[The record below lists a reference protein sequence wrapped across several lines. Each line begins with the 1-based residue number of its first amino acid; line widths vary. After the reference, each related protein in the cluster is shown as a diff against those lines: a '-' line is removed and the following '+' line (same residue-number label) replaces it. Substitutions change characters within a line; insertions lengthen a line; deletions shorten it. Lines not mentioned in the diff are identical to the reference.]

1 MDSEIPPV
9 LPKESSA
16 VTSAPKKSRTW
27 LIVGL
32 AIFGTALL
40 GILGVVGVGSLFVLT
55 AEEQPLSLN
64 DKAAM
69 LTIEDVVLWMED
81 FAPDKSKESFSKTKY
96 LDGTYDMEYEYEDSS
111 NQAAPYVYCSI
122 TLEKKVSDALI
133 SYKAYHAGLNIGLAS
148 GELEQVERNDLFQ
161 WGDASRFCLLQL
173 DGAPTGIVFT
183 SRKGTRVF
191 SVTISGVYFD
201 DSEAIKELLGER
213 LRALE
218 RLPAP

>member
-16 VTSAPKKSRTW
+16 VAIAPKKSRTW

-40 GILGVVGVGSLFVLT
+40 RILGVVGVGSLFVLT

-81 FAPDKSKESFSKTKY
+81 FAPDKSNT
-96 LDGTYDMEYEYEDSS
+96 GT
-111 NQAAPYVYCSI
+111 
-122 TLEKKVSDALI
+122 T
-133 SYKAYHAGLNIGLAS
+133 
-148 GELEQVERNDLFQ
+148 
-161 WGDASRFCLLQL
+161 LQL
-173 DGAPTGIVFT
+173 H
-183 SRKGTRVF
+183 TRWEV
-191 SVTISGVYFD
+191 
-201 DSEAIKELLGER
+201 KQ
-213 LRALE
+213 
-218 RLPAP
+218 